1 MDSKKLNLFMN
12 IIKYGLVAVGV
23 IACILVIGGP
33 NAEAPLEDQDS
44 FREGGQLGMAINY
57 TLLIILAGVAV
68 VLVFF
73 ILQLITNTKKTV
85 MSIIGL
91 LAALVIYLLIW
102 AMGTSDT
109 NETLKLAEDVQ
120 VEQGTI
126 ATTTAG
132 LYTVIIAVFVAIIA
146 AVFGNWRKI
155 LSSLKK

>member
-12 IIKYGLVAVGV
+12 IIKYGLVAIGV

-44 FREGGQLGMAINY
+44 FRDGGQLGMAINY
-57 TLLIILAGVAV
+57 TLLIILAGVGV
-68 VLVFF
+68 VLAFF
-73 ILQLITNTKKTV
+73 VMQLITNTKKTV

-91 LAALVIYLLIW
+91 IVALVVYLIFW

-109 NETLKLAEDVQ
+109 NESLLLAEDVQ

-132 LYTVIIAVFVAIIA
+132 LYTVIVAVLVAVLT
-146 AVFGNWRKI
+146 AVFGRWRTI
-155 LSSLKK
+155 LSSFKK